1 MKLLYITSSILL
13 HQLLYTPETF
23 LDSNDTFNLNEKIF
37 TEVNIGNSF
46 GASSV
51 HLSMKVIWNSDVYF
65 NTLTSYKTLNKLK
78 LK

>member
-37 TEVNIGNSF
+37 TKVNIGNSF

-51 HLSMKVIWNSDVYF
+51 HLAMKV
-65 NTLTSYKTLNKLK
+65 L
-78 LK
+78 

>member
-51 HLSMKVIWNSDVYF
+51 HLSMKVI
-65 NTLTSYKTLNKLK
+65 
-78 LK
+78 